1 MNLATLRQHKQS
13 IEALAER
20 HGVTELRV
28 FGSTATGTARPDS
41 DLDVLVRL
49 APGRSLLDRAAFKA
63 DLQELLGISVDV
75 AHPDTLHPL
84 IRAEVQQ
91 QAQTL

>member
-1 MNLATLRQHKQS
+1 MNLTTLRSHRQA
-13 IEALAER
+13 IEAIAGR
-20 HGVTELRV
+20 CGVTELKV

-63 DLQELLGISVDV
+63 ELQELLGVNVDV

-84 IRAEVQQ
+84 IRAQVQAEA
-91 QAQTL
+91 QAI